1 MINSTKFK
9 VLKIRSVKKEYY
21 QHLRSFVRYVKNF
34 HPFKKHF
41 KYLSMQKNKFKKG
54 IFDLETFTEDIN
66 YYKQLEKFTVLNDLD
81 YWEKQINNSK
91 ADIKLLRKSILQKWE
106 ETLKKLFLKW
116 KKEKKLIFEQRLI
129 KWLTIKENF
138 YMNTMDLPF
147 QEELF
152 NLLKGDLR
160 ENNFEEVLKRLKI
173 IEKTEG
179 LKELFNILGKKMFNE
194 KKSKLKKI
202 PTSINKKQNKLL
214 FDGIKLDNDISTL
227 LPHELMLLNSEY
239 EILFFKKFIE
249 KNLLCFDVMENE
261 LKKENS
267 ILTIEKTDTTH
278 KKGDIILCIDTSS
291 SMQGDNENI
300 AKAISLYIASKA
312 INEKRKCIIIN
323 FSTLIDT
330 FEVNGNIKEMI
341 NFLKKSFHG
350 GTDIT
355 LALKEVMNL
364 IHDNYQNADLLVIS
378 DFIMKNLAESLK
390 SKINYLKNEKKIKFY
405 GLILGKK
412 KNIKMDIFDDFWV
425 FSEKRLVKK

>member
-1 MINSTKFK
+1 MINSAKFK
-9 VLKIRSVKKEYY
+9 VLQIRSVKKEYY

-54 IFDLETFTEDIN
+54 LFDLDTFIEDIN
-66 YYKQLEKFTVLNDLD
+66 GYKQLEKFTVLNDLD
-81 YWEKQINNSK
+81 YWVKQINNSK
-91 ADIKLLRKSILQKWE
+91 ADIKLLRKSILQKWDKQ
-106 ETLKKLFLKW
+106 LKKLFLKW
-116 KKEKKLIFEQRLI
+116 KKEKKLIFEHRLI
-129 KWLTIKENF
+129 KWLTIKESF
-138 YMNTMDLPF
+138 YMNTMYLPF

-152 NLLKGDLR
+152 NLLKGDLA
-160 ENNFEEVLKRLKI
+160 ENDFKEVLKRLKI

-261 LKKENS
+261 LKNS
-267 ILTIEKTDTTH
+267 ILTIEKTDTTP
-278 KKGDIILCIDTSS
+278 KKGDIILCIDTSL

-323 FSTLIDT
+323 FSTFIDT
-330 FEVNGNIKEMI
+330 FKVNENIKEMI
-341 NFLKKSFHG
+341 SFLKKSFHG

-355 LALKEVMNL
+355 LALKEVINL
-364 IHDNYQNADLLVIS
+364 IQENYQNADLLVIS
-378 DFIMKNLAESLK
+378 DFIMKNLQESLK
-390 SKINYLKNEKKIKFY
+390 SKINYLKNEKRIKFFHVNPSIFS
-405 GLILGKK
+405 IL
-412 KNIKMDIFDDFWV
+412 
-425 FSEKRLVKK
+425 SRLTRNF

>member
-1 MINSTKFK
+1 MINSAKFK
-9 VLKIRSVKKEYY
+9 VLQIKSVKKEYY
-21 QHLRSFVRYVKNF
+21 QHLRSFVKYVKNF

-54 IFDLETFTEDIN
+54 LFDLDTFIEDIN
-66 YYKQLEKFTVLNDLD
+66 GYKQLEKFTVLNDLD
-81 YWEKQINNSK
+81 FWEKQMNNSK
-91 ADIKLLRKSILQKWE
+91 ADIKLLRKSILQKWDKQ
-106 ETLKKLFLKW
+106 LKKLFLKW

-129 KWLTIKENF
+129 KWLTIKESF
-138 YMNTMDLPF
+138 YMNTMYLPF

-160 ENNFEEVLKRLKI
+160 ENDFKEVLKRLKI

-194 KKSKLKKI
+194 KKSKFKKI

-249 KNLLCFDVMENE
+249 KNLLCFDVMQNE
-261 LKKENS
+261 LKNS

-312 INEKRKCIIIN
+312 ITEKRKCIIIN
-323 FSTLIDT
+323 FSTFIDT
-330 FEVNGNIKEMI
+330 FEINENIKEMI
-341 NFLKKSFHG
+341 SFLKKSFHG

-355 LALKEVMNL
+355 LALKEVINL
-364 IHDNYQNADLLVIS
+364 IQENYQNADLLVIS
-378 DFIMKNLAESLK
+378 DFIMKNLPESLK
-390 SKINYLKNEKKIKFY
+390 SKINYLKNEKK
-405 GLILGKK
+405 
-412 KNIKMDIFDDFWV
+412 N
-425 FSEKRLVKK
+425 